1 MRRFLMH
8 ILPPRMHKIRHYG
21 LLAPKGKVVRIL
33 ICKKLTS
40 TKVLPLEPVNKEDIL
55 REILGTN
62 FDACPNCITG
72 KLSGTSPPSKTA
84 QIYSCVDHG
93 EGATLPKT
101 LKYERIFLKPNSKN
115 LIDIQI

>member
-84 QIYSCVDHG
+84 
-93 EGATLPKT
+93 
-101 LKYERIFLKPNSKN
+101 
-115 LIDIQI
+115 